1 MTTMFNSGY
10 NVKITE
16 VCVFLKSL
24 EIFGFKSFADRTRI
38 EFADGITALLGPNGC
53 GKSNVV
59 DAVKWALGEQAAKT
73 MRAEKMEDV
82 IFNGT
87 ETRKPV
93 HLAEVTLTLS
103 NDAGL
108 LPIDTS
114 EITIKRRLYRSGEGE
129 YWINNEQCKLRDLR
143 ELFWDTGVG
152 KAAYSVMEQGKI
164 DQILSSKPE
173 DRRYLFEEA
182 AGITRFKVKRAE
194 AERKLER
201 TEDNMRQVESVLN
214 EVKRSYDSLKIQAD
228 KTITYR
234 TLKDDIFNAELDIQ
248 LLRLKG
254 FIQDRHNREADIKKA
269 RENRERVQA
278 KMDAVNTE
286 LSEHM
291 DEVNAMESSL
301 VEIQQKIYGLAIEER
316 SKKEQ
321 SHLLEQ
327 SKSEAKEKVHQL
339 ELKKKTLEEKIDMLS
354 EDTDEQESSLHN
366 LNKRLQEI
374 AQNIASFEESISVAG
389 SRITEND
396 RQAAELEKE
405 IGVLAQKRDE
415 LQNQLEAITENIVT
429 QLDIKLKEAGY
440 SVHSAQNAKNNVDKL
455 LARLKVLTDGKHKLF
470 SDFAAAA
477 GSASKT
483 DTVRF
488 AQSAVGA
495 FAEAAKLL
503 TELEKAVKEYAS
515 LTPNF
520 IEEFLSPEGIIT
532 KKRSIDALIQKNTAE
547 TDERRE
553 KIASLK
559 SQNSDLALKMEE
571 YRVTLENLR
580 INQAQMKTQIQ
591 STEDQLRLLRRELAG
606 QEALLHDLENDL
618 FAETKRAEDIEA
630 QILSLDE
637 EIADIQKEGV
647 QLTQKLEQLEKN
659 IDMRNS
665 DVAGKKETLKSLTAD
680 IGKFQQQLE
689 KANLDLA
696 TAETEIRSIQ
706 DNFRDT
712 HSRDLME
719 FEQRMLTI
727 TAPAA
732 EIREKLSSLR
742 QALRDLGSV
751 NLMAPEEFAETKERF
766 DFLSAQIADLQ
777 KAKEDLKRITEEIR
791 AESTELFLATY
802 NKIKKNF
809 HNMFRRL
816 FGGGRAELR
825 LVDPQNVLSSGIDIF
840 AQPPGKKLEN
850 IALLSGG
857 EKTMTAVSL
866 LFATYMVRP
875 SPFCLLDEIDAA
887 LDEANVIRFVQTL
900 REFAGVS
907 QYIVITHNK
916 KTVAGA
922 STLLGVTMEES
933 GVSKLITIKLESD
946 GEGNIR
952 LPDPEPFEE
961 EDVEPEK
968 DVYIPPRPPKRKKLQ
983 QGEQAN
989 EPQEQTAA
997 AAEPQNREQTDQ

>member
-1 MTTMFNSGY
+1 M
-10 NVKITE
+10 
-16 VCVFLKSL
+16 FLKRL
-24 EIFGFKSFADRTRI
+24 ELFGFKSFADRTRI
-38 EFADGITALLGPNGC
+38 EFSEGITALLGPNGC

-59 DAVKWALGEQAAKT
+59 DAVKWVLGEQAAKT

-87 ETRKPV
+87 ESRKALNV
-93 HLAEVTLTLS
+93 AEVTLTIS
-103 NDAGL
+103 NDTGL

-129 YWINNEQCKLRDLR
+129 YWINNQQCKLREVR

-201 TEDNMRQVESVLN
+201 TEENMRQVESILN
-214 EVKRSYDSLKIQAD
+214 EVKRSYDSLKIQSD
-228 KTITYR
+228 KTISWR
-234 TLKDDIFNAELDIQ
+234 KLKDDIFNFELDIQ

-254 FIQDRHNREADIKKA
+254 FIQTRHNCESDIQKA
-269 RENRERVQA
+269 TENRSRVQA
-278 KMDAVNTE
+278 QMDAVNAE

-291 DEVNAMESSL
+291 DEVNTMEGRL
-301 VEIQQKIYGLAIEER
+301 VEMQQKIYGLAIEER
-316 SKKEQ
+316 AKNEQ
-321 SHLLEQ
+321 NRLLEQ
-327 SKSEAKEKVHQL
+327 STRETK
-339 ELKKKTLEEKIDMLS
+339 EKIDQLEIKKKALDEKIEILT
-354 EDTDEQESSLHN
+354 EDTDEQEGIVHT
-366 LNKRLQEI
+366 LNKRLEEI
-374 AQNIASFEESISVAG
+374 AKNIVSFEENISLAG

-396 RQAAELEKE
+396 RRAADLEKE
-405 IGVLAQKRDE
+405 IEGLGEKRLA
-415 LQNQLEAITENIVT
+415 LQRQLEAITENIVT
-429 QLDIKLKEAGY
+429 QLDAKLKEAGY
-440 SVHSAQNAKNNVDKL
+440 SVQSAKNARDKINTIVSQ
-455 LARLKVLTDGKHKLF
+455 LKVLATGRRKLF
-470 SDFAAAA
+470 SDFASSGAQN
-477 GSASKT
+477 
-483 DTVRF
+483 DTGRF

-495 FAEAAKLL
+495 FGEIENLL
-503 TELEKAVKEYAS
+503 SSLEQAVKAYIS
-515 LTPNF
+515 VTPNF

-532 KKRSIDALIQKNTAE
+532 QKRAIDARIQQNTAE
-547 TDERRE
+547 TDSKRE

-591 STEDQLRLLRRELAG
+591 SGEDQLRLLRRELAG
-606 QEALLHDLENDL
+606 QEAALRELENDL
-618 FAETKRAEDIEA
+618 FNETKRFEDTDARISDM
-630 QILSLDE
+630 QE
-637 EIADIQKEGV
+637 EIAGIRRDGV
-647 QLTQKLEQLEKN
+647 ELTKRLEELEKT
-659 IDMRNS
+659 IVSKNS
-665 DVAGKKETLKSLTAD
+665 DVAGKREALKQLTSD
-680 IGKFQQQLE
+680 IAKFQQQLE
-689 KANLDLA
+689 KAHLDLA
-696 TAETEIRSIQ
+696 TAETEIRNIQ

-719 FEQRMLTI
+719 FEDRMLSVTM
-727 TAPAA
+727 PSA
-732 EIREKLSSLR
+732 EIREKLAGAR

-751 NLMAPEEFAETKERF
+751 NFMAPEEFAETKERF
-766 DFLSAQIADLQ
+766 DFLSAQLADLQ
-777 KAKEDLKRITEEIR
+777 KAKDDLKRITEEIR

-887 LDEANVIRFVQTL
+887 LDEANVLRFVQTL
-900 REFAGVS
+900 REFGNVS

-916 KTVAGA
+916 RTVAGA
-922 STLLGVTMEES
+922 GTLLGVTMEES
-933 GVSKLITIKLESD
+933 GVSKLITIRLEND
-946 GEGNIR
+946 GEGNII
-952 LPDPEPFEE
+952 LPAPEPFEE
-961 EDVEPEK
+961 EDVEPEQG
-968 DVYIPPRPPKRKKLQ
+968 VYIPPHPPKRRKKAGVQDPSLQ
-983 QGEQAN
+983 ESAKQSVPAPDNAQAEQDDPGAAQT
-989 EPQEQTAA
+989 ESTGTAPDQPSEQ
-997 AAEPQNREQTDQ
+997 

>member
-1 MTTMFNSGY
+1 
-10 NVKITE
+10 
-16 VCVFLKSL
+16 VFLKSL
-24 EIFGFKSFADRTRI
+24 EVFGFKSFADKTRI
-38 EFADGITALLGPNGC
+38 EFSEGITALLGPNGC

-59 DAVKWALGEQAAKT
+59 DAVKWVLGEQAAKT

-87 ETRKPV
+87 ENRKP
-93 HLAEVTLTLS
+93 LNIAEVTLTLS

-129 YWINNEQCKLRDLR
+129 YWINNQQCKLRDVR

-201 TEDNMRQVESVLN
+201 TEENMRQVDSVLN

-228 KTITYR
+228 KTVTYR
-234 TLKDDIFNAELDIQ
+234 KLKDDIFTFELDIQ

-254 FIQDRHNREADIKKA
+254 FIHDRHNREADMEKA
-269 RENRERVQA
+269 RENRARVQSE
-278 KMDAVNTE
+278 MDAVNAA

-291 DEVNAMESSL
+291 DEVNTMESRL

-316 SKKEQ
+316 AKNEQ
-321 SHLLEQ
+321 CRMLEQ
-327 SKSEAKEKVHQL
+327 TGREAKEKISQIEV
-339 ELKKKTLEEKIDMLS
+339 KKKTVEEKIEVLT
-354 EDTDEQESSLHN
+354 EDADEQEGSLHN
-366 LNKRLQEI
+366 LNKRLEEI
-374 AQNIASFEESISVAG
+374 AKNIQSFEENITLAG

-396 RQAAELEKE
+396 TLAAEAEKE
-405 IGVLAQKRDE
+405 IAVLGEKRAGLQK
-415 LQNQLEAITENIVT
+415 QLEAITENIVT
-429 QLDIKLKEAGY
+429 QLDAKLKEAGY
-440 SVHSAQNAKNNVDKL
+440 SVQSTKQAKERVDNLIAQ
-455 LARLKVLTDGKHKLF
+455 LKVLASGRRRLF
-470 SDFAAAA
+470 SDFSAASSQSKPDAAALTS
-477 GSASKT
+477 SALSAFT
-483 DTVRF
+483 DM
-488 AQSAVGA
+488 
-495 FAEAAKLL
+495 EKLTL
-503 TELEKAVKEYAS
+503 SLEKAVKDYAAI
-515 LTPNF
+515 TPGF

-532 KKRSIDALIQKNTAE
+532 QKRSIDVLIRENTAAV
-547 TDERRE
+547 DEKRE

-580 INQAQMKTQIQ
+580 INQAQMKTRIQ
-591 STEDQLRLLRRELAG
+591 AAEEQLRLLHRELTG
-606 QEALLHDLENDL
+606 QEAVLHDLENEL
-618 FAETKRAEDIEA
+618 FGENKRLEELTGRITDM
-630 QILSLDE
+630 QE
-637 EIADIQKEGV
+637 EIAGIQKDGV
-647 QLTQKLEQLEKN
+647 RLTKQLEELEKT
-659 IDMRNS
+659 IDSRNS
-665 DVAGKKETLKSLTAD
+665 DVTGKKEILKKLTAE
-680 IGKFQQQLE
+680 IAKFQQQFE

-706 DNFRDT
+706 DNFRES

-719 FEQRMLTI
+719 FEERMLTI
-727 TAPAA
+727 T
-732 EIREKLSSLR
+732 LSSAQLR
-742 QALRDLGSV
+742 EQLAAARQSMRDLGNV
-751 NLMAPEEFAETKERF
+751 NLMAPEEFAETKQRF
-766 DFLSAQIADLQ
+766 DFLTAQIADLQ
-777 KAKEDLKRITEEIR
+777 KAKDDLKRITEEIR

-802 NKIKKNF
+802 NKIKRNF

-825 LVDPQNVLSSGIDIF
+825 LVDTQNVLASGIDIF

-900 REFAGVS
+900 REFGSVS

-933 GVSKLITIKLESD
+933 GVSKLITIKLENDS
-946 GEGNIR
+946 EGNIR
-952 LPDPEPFEE
+952 LPEPEPFEE

-968 DVYIPPRPPKRKKLQ
+968 DVFIPPHPPKRRKTIK
-983 QGEQAN
+983 AD
-989 EPQEQTAA
+989 EPARTQSETSSAA
-997 AAEPQNREQTDQ
+997 DSTDS